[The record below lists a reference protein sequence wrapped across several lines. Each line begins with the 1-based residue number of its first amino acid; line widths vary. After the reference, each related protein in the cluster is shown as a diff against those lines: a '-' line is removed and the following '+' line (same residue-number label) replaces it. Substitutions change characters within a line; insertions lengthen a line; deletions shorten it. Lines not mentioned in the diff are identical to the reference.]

1 MYDARV
7 LAHSVSPAGYELV
20 TLAATFPRIILAEA
34 NTHRVLSRNSAS
46 SRAIPVERRIKQ
58 IRSSCFIPE
67 AFGKNKSGMRADELL
82 GEDEDGLARTI
93 WAKAAEDAAIHA
105 DALAAIGVH
114 KQHANRLIETFA
126 WHTIIVTA
134 TEWSNWDA
142 LRVSKNA
149 QPEMHK
155 IAGMMREVR
164 LASVP
169 LALDYGQWH
178 LPLVRGTLGEGNGY
192 AAEELDLRER
202 GIDPVKV
209 CVGRCAAVSY
219 ERHTVDSTPEK
230 DAARYDGL
238 RSNGHMS
245 PFEHACRPM
254 DPTELDLFAQPE
266 CIWDGSRFLRT
277 GKIRHFL
284 GNVEGW
290 IQQRK
295 MIPGEDVYTGE

>member
-7 LAHSVSPAGYELV
+7 LAHSVSPTGYELV

-46 SRAIPVERRIKQ
+46 SRAIPVQRRIGQ
-58 IRSSCFIPE
+58 VRASCFIPE
-67 AFGKNKSGMRADELL
+67 AFGKNKSGMQADELL
-82 GEDEDGLARTI
+82 GEDEDSLARTI
-93 WAKAAEDAAIHA
+93 WAKAAEDAAMHA

-134 TEWSNWDA
+134 TEWANWDA

-149 QPEMHK
+149 QPEMYK

-169 LALDYGQWH
+169 VHIDYGSWH
-178 LPLVRGTLGEGNGY
+178 LPLVRRLFGERDLF
-192 AAEELDLRER
+192 AEERDLRTR

-209 CVGRCAAVSY
+209 CVGRCAAVSF

-230 DAARYDGL
+230 DAVRYDGL

-277 GKIRHFL
+277 GRIRHFL

-290 IQQRK
+290 VQQRK

>member
-67 AFGKNKSGMRADELL
+67 AFGKNKSGMQADEVL
-82 GEDEDGLARTI
+82 GEDEDSLARTI

-134 TEWSNWDA
+134 TEWANWDA

-164 LASVP
+164 LASAPVY
-169 LALDYGQWH
+169 LDYGRWH
-178 LPLVRGTLGEGNGY
+178 LPLVRRLPGERDLF
-192 AAEELDLRER
+192 AEERDLRAR
-202 GIDPVKV
+202 GIDTVKV
-209 CVGRCAAVSY
+209 SVGRCAAVSY

-230 DAARYDGL
+230 DAGRYDGL
-238 RSNGHMS
+238 RSNGHLS

-254 DPTELDLFAQPE
+254 DPAELELFAQPE
-266 CIWDGSRFLRT
+266 CAWDGTRFLRT
-277 GKIRHFL
+277 GRIRHFL

-295 MIPGEDVYTGE
+295 LIPGEDVYTGE

>member
-1 MYDARV
+1 MYAARV
-7 LAHSVSPAGYELV
+7 LAHSVSPTGYELV
-20 TLAATFPRIILAEA
+20 SLAVTFPRIILAEA

-46 SRAIPVERRIKQ
+46 SRAIPVERRIAQ
-58 IRSSCFIPE
+58 VRMSPFVPE
-67 AFGKNKSGMRADELL
+67 AFGKNKRGMQADEVL
-82 GEDEDGLARTI
+82 GDDEDAVARTV
-93 WAKAAEDAAIHA
+93 WAQAAKDAAIHA
-105 DALAAIGVH
+105 DALAALGVH

-126 WHTIIVTA
+126 WHTVIFTA
-134 TEWSNWDA
+134 TEWANWDA

-149 QPEMHK
+149 QPEMYK

-164 LASVP
+164 LASAPVY
-169 LALDYGQWH
+169 LGYEMWH
-178 LPLVRGTLGEGNGY
+178 LPLVRGPMGERDLFV
-192 AAEELDLRER
+192 EEKSLRSR

-209 CVGRCAAVSY
+209 CIGRCAAVSY

-266 CIWDGSRFLRT
+266 CVWDGSRFLRT

-290 IQQRK
+290 VQQRK
-295 MIPGEDVYTGE
+295 LIPGEDVYTGE